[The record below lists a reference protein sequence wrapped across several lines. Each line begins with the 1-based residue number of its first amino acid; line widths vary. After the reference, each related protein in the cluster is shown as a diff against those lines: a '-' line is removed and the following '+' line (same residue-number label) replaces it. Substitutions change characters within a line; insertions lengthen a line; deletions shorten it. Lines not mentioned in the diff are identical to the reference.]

1 MLAAFLSAVVGTVA
15 LAMPPQEPPL
25 TRGASGNLL
34 LRGARIHTGTHV
46 DWPGALSSMHGKIR
60 RGESLDPAV
69 DARAIDL
76 PGAFLLPGLIDAHG
90 HLLGLGG
97 MLDEVD
103 LVGTTSYAE
112 VIARAVAKASTLPK
126 GSWVIGRGWDQN
138 DWSDRAM
145 PRHQDLSA
153 AIPDH
158 PVWLT
163 RIDGHAGLANRVAMQ
178 LGGLGKD
185 SVVGAGGEI
194 LRDEVGEPT
203 GVLVDDAMAAIKVPP
218 LSPEQIR
225 QRLLAAQRECLRHGL
240 TCVHDAGVDRTT
252 LDVMLALHKEGKW
265 ALRTYV
271 LLDPNERELIA
282 RGPWQTPDARIVVRA
297 VKLYADGALGS
308 RGASLLEPYADLPG
322 KRGLVSLP
330 KGMLLEVAQRCA
342 DSGMQLCT
350 HAIGDAANK
359 AVLDAYAAVKIGGGI
374 APLRFRIEHA
384 QVIAEDDFARF
395 AQLGVMPSM
404 QPTHLTSDM
413 PWAAERLG
421 PERVLRAYAWRRF
434 HGLGVVVPF
443 GSDFPV
449 ESVDPRKGLF
459 AAVTT
464 RGERGGPAGGYR
476 PDQKLSRE
484 QAIRGFTWHAA
495 HAMFAERDLGTIE
508 LGKRADF
515 TVFDRDLCTCPD
527 DELLQ
532 AKVLLTVIGGQVAY
546 DGRGQ

>member
-1 MLAAFLSAVVGTVA
+1 MVAGFCSFAVAVVAVVVPAPQNPAPSGAVVVRGVTV
-15 LAMPPQEPPL
+15 
-25 TRGASGNLL
+25 
-34 LRGARIHTGTHV
+34 HTGTG
-46 DWPGALSSMHGKIR
+46 DLWPGNLEARHGR
-60 RGESLDPAV
+60 YVNSGSVHPAHHG
-69 DARAIDL
+69 AAEFDL
-76 PGAFLLPGLIDAHG
+76 PGAFVMPGLIDAHG

-103 LVGTTSYAE
+103 LVGTTSYQE
-112 VIARAVAKASTLPK
+112 VVARAVAKASTLPK

-138 DWSDRAM
+138 DWSNTAM
-145 PRHQDLSA
+145 PRHQELSA

-163 RIDGHAGLANRVAMQ
+163 RVDGHAGLANRAAM
-178 LGGLGKD
+178 LLSGLGKD
-185 SVVGAGGEI
+185 SVTGEGGEI
-194 LRDEVGEPT
+194 LRDEAGEPT
-203 GVLVDDAMAAIKVPP
+203 GVLVDDAMGAIKLPA

-225 QRLLAAQRECLRHGL
+225 QRLLEAQRECLRHGL

-265 ALRTYV
+265 LLRTYV

-308 RGASLLEPYADLPG
+308 RGASLLEPYADMPG

-359 AVLDAYAAVKIGGGI
+359 TVLDAYAAVKIEGGI

-395 AQLGVMPSM
+395 ARLGVLPSM

-413 PWAAERLG
+413 PWAVERLG

-434 HGLGVVVPF
+434 HRLGVKVPF

-464 RGERGGPAGGYR
+464 RGERGGPPEGYR

-484 QAIRGFTWHAA
+484 QAIRGFTRHAA
-495 HAMFAERDLGTIE
+495 HAMFAERDLGRIE
-508 LGKRADF
+508 LGNFADF
-515 TVFDRDLCTCPD
+515 TVFDRDLLTCAED
-527 DELLQ
+527 DILQ

-546 DGRGQ
+546 DGRDR

>member
-1 MLAAFLSAVVGTVA
+1 MFAAFCAFAVVVTAAFATG
-15 LAMPPQEPPL
+15 PQEPAPSRAVVV
-25 TRGASGNLL
+25 RGATVYTGTTDLWPGNLEA
-34 LRGARIHTGTHV
+34 RHGRFEHSGSVHPAHHGAAEV
-46 DWPGALSSMHGKIR
+46 
-60 RGESLDPAV
+60 
-69 DARAIDL
+69 DL
-76 PGAFLLPGLIDAHG
+76 PGAFVVPGLIDAHG

-103 LVGTTSYAE
+103 LVGTTSYQE
-112 VIARAVAKASTLPK
+112 VIARTVAKASTLPK

-138 DWSDRAM
+138 DWSNTAM
-145 PRHQDLSA
+145 PRHQELSA

-163 RIDGHAGLANRVAMQ
+163 RVDGHAGLANQKALE
-178 LGGLGKD
+178 LGSVRKD
-185 SVVGAGGEI
+185 SVVGEGGEI
-194 LRDEVGEPT
+194 LRDQDGEPT
-203 GVLVDDAMAAIKVPP
+203 GVLVDDAMAAIKLPA
-218 LSPEQIR
+218 LSPDQIR

-252 LDVMLALHKEGKW
+252 LDVMVALHKEGKW
-265 ALRTYV
+265 LLRTYV

-308 RGASLLEPYADLPG
+308 RGASLLEPYADMPG

-359 AVLDAYAAVKIGGGI
+359 TVLDAYAAVKIEGGI

-395 AQLGVMPSM
+395 ARLGVLPSM

-413 PWAAERLG
+413 PWATERLG

-434 HGLGVVVPF
+434 HALGVVVPF

-464 RGERGGPAGGYR
+464 RGERGGPPGGYR

-484 QAIRGFTWHAA
+484 QAIRGFTRHAA
-495 HAMFAERDLGTIE
+495 YAMFAGRELGTIE
-508 LGKRADF
+508 LGNLADF
-515 TVFDRDLCTCPD
+515 TVFDRDLLTCAED
-527 DELLQ
+527 DILQ

-546 DGRGQ
+546 DGRDR